1 MRYNQNTYHY
11 KGNIMSDCD
20 DYGYLSNNK
29 IEKAKSSEK
38 PYSSKRSSSSS
49 SSKSSDSSNRGDVD
63 PVNLDEDSNISEEEI
78 TQKELQNRKLMWF

>member
-1 MRYNQNTYHY
+1 
-11 KGNIMSDCD
+11 MSDCD

-49 SSKSSDSSNRGDVD
+49 SKSSFSSKTENVD
-63 PVNLDEDSNISEEEI
+63 PVISGEDLNTSEEEI
-78 TQKELQNRKLMWF
+78 KQSELQNRKLMWF

>member
-1 MRYNQNTYHY
+1 
-11 KGNIMSDCD
+11 MSDCD

-49 SSKSSDSSNRGDVD
+49 SSSSSSKSSFSSKTENVD
-63 PVNLDEDSNISEEEI
+63 PVISGEDLNTSEEEI
-78 TQKELQNRKLMWF
+78 KQSE

>member
-1 MRYNQNTYHY
+1 
-11 KGNIMSDCD
+11 MSDCD

-49 SSKSSDSSNRGDVD
+49 SSSSKSSFSSKTENVD
-63 PVNLDEDSNISEEEI
+63 PVISGEDLNTSEEEI
-78 TQKELQNRKLMWF
+78 KQSELQNRKLMWF